1 MATIKQGILGGFSGS
16 VANVVG
22 TAWKGTAVMKS
33 KPVSVSNPRTEGQ
46 VAQRT
51 SFKAATQ
58 LASVLLTYVI
68 KAVYNPIAQGMSG
81 YNKFVSQNKGMF
93 NGLGEFTP
101 EYAYLG
107 GGSLT
112 PVVIVSVE
120 PSALNKQVL
129 VTTMSAV
136 AAGSPRLQDKMY
148 GFVYEPISGTIWA
161 ASGAETR
168 GVEDITCNFVQGSED
183 IHGIKTV
190 YVGICPV
197 SSDGRQVGS
206 AQQLTAFEVD
216 FGA

>member
-58 LASVLLTYVI
+58 LASVLLVYVI
-68 KAVYNPIAQGMSG
+68 KAIYNPIAQGMSG

-93 NGLGEFTP
+93 NGVGEFVP
-101 EYAYLG
+101 ANAFLG
-107 GGSLT
+107 GGSLIT
-112 PVVIVSVE
+112 SPITSVE
-120 PSALNKQVL
+120 FNALNKQVL
-129 VTTMSAV
+129 VTTMNP
-136 AAGSPRLQDKMY
+136 AAPGSPRDTDKMY
-148 GFVYEPISGTIWA
+148 GYAYEPVSGSLWA
-161 ASGAETR
+161 VNVPSLRSDEESVMPIIFEGDGLSG
-168 GVEDITCNFVQGSED
+168 VKNI
-183 IHGIKTV
+183 
-190 YVGICPV
+190 YVGVCPV
-197 SSDGRQVGS
+197 SSDGRQIGT
-206 AQQLTAFEVD
+206 AQQLSVFQVN